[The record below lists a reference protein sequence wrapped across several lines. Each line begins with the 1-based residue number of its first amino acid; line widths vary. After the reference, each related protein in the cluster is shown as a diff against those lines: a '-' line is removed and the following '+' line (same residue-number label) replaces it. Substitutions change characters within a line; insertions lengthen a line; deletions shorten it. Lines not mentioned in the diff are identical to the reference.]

1 MIQLRIKE
9 LCKERG
15 VTLVASAE
23 KIGIS
28 RTSLTLI
35 SNAQQKPSLETIE
48 KIANALDVEVWQLFT
63 SSTDSGSFIAMVKD
77 GKDMY
82 SATSLDELPEF
93 HRDTLDI
100 MRQPLEDGHVTI
112 SRVSGTVTYPA
123 DLMLVCA
130 MNPCKC
136 GWYGDPSG
144 KCNC

>member
-15 VTLVASAE
+15 ATLVALAE

-82 SATSLDELPEF
+82 SATSLDELKKIITAIEIR
-93 HRDTLDI
+93 HS
-100 MRQPLEDGHVTI
+100 EG
-112 SRVSGTVTYPA
+112 
-123 DLMLVCA
+123 
-130 MNPCKC
+130 
-136 GWYGDPSG
+136 
-144 KCNC
+144 

>member
-15 VTLVASAE
+15 VTLVALAE

-48 KIANALDVEVWQLFT
+48 KIAKALECDVIDLFDQKP
-63 SSTDSGSFIAMVKD
+63 DSGSFIAMVKD

-82 SATSLDELPEF
+82 SATSLDELKKIITAIEIR
-93 HRDTLDI
+93 HS
-100 MRQPLEDGHVTI
+100 EG
-112 SRVSGTVTYPA
+112 
-123 DLMLVCA
+123 
-130 MNPCKC
+130 
-136 GWYGDPSG
+136 
-144 KCNC
+144 

>member
-15 VTLVASAE
+15 VTLVALAE

-28 RTSLTLI
+28 RTSSTLI

-63 SSTDSGSFIAMVKD
+63 SSTDSDSFIAMVKD

-82 SATSLDELPEF
+82 SATSLDELKKIITAIEIR
-93 HRDTLDI
+93 HS
-100 MRQPLEDGHVTI
+100 EG
-112 SRVSGTVTYPA
+112 
-123 DLMLVCA
+123 
-130 MNPCKC
+130 
-136 GWYGDPSG
+136 
-144 KCNC
+144 